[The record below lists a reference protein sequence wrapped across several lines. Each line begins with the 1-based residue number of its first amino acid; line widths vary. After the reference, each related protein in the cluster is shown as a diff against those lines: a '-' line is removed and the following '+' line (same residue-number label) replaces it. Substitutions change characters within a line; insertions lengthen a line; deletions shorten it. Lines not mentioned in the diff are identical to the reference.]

1 MRGEGVSTIF
11 DWGERQHDER
21 GGLRFIWLSQL
32 YYHEWFVLTLFL
44 QAFFFFFKLVEEKK
58 SDGLLIKEYKL
69 LHDKE
74 ESTVVTW
81 GLTILYKIR

>member
-1 MRGEGVSTIF
+1 MGRETT
-11 DWGERQHDER
+11 RRER
-21 GGLRFIWLSQL
+21 GASFYMAFTVVLSRVVC
-32 YYHEWFVLTLFL
+32 FNSFFTG
-44 QAFFFFFKLVEEKK
+44 FFFFLKLVEEKK